1 MISAGGWSEA
11 CDTDGMLPDPI
22 AQTSRGSSAGSSAE
36 LLSELRTIRIRFDG
50 TLTAFL
56 ADVRGEMSAVAP
68 DALLPIDE
76 VIRLIGAGGKRLRP
90 AFCYW
95 GFRAAGGSDGEP
107 IQRAAAAL
115 ELLHTMALI
124 HDDLMDRS
132 PERRGVAAS
141 ANQLAD
147 EARRRGSSDPDH
159 TGRSL
164 ALLAGDLAVV
174 LADRLML
181 TSGFDANILVRALD
195 RYHRMR
201 TDMALGQC
209 LDVAA
214 DGDPTVVAALK
225 GGSYTVEG
233 PLQIGALLA
242 RGGPDVLAALA
253 EFGAPV
259 GLAFQLRDDERD
271 GDIPSVPGR
280 VAQLIAQGRAALDA
294 PGLDP
299 AAVASLRGLADLVGL
314 G

>member
-1 MISAGGWSEA
+1 MA
-11 CDTDGMLPDPI
+11 MLPDPI
-22 AQTSRGSSAGSSAE
+22 AQASPELSPGFSAE
-36 LLSELRTIRIRFDG
+36 LQSIRTRIDR
-50 TLTAFL
+50 TLNTFL
-56 ADVRGEMSAVAP
+56 ADVRGEMALVAP

-76 VIRLIGAGGKRLRP
+76 VIRLIAAGGKRLRP
-90 AFCYW
+90 VFCSL
-95 GFRAAGGSDGEP
+95 GFRAAGGSDREP
-107 IQRAAAAL
+107 IERAAAAL

-124 HDDLMDRS
+124 HDDLMDQS
-132 PERRGVAAS
+132 PERRGVPAS
-141 ANQLAD
+141 APHLAD

-181 TSGFDANILVRALD
+181 ASGFEADVLVPALD

-209 LDVAA
+209 LDVVA
-214 DGDPTVVAALK
+214 DADPIAVAALK

-242 RGGPDVLAALA
+242 HGGPEVLATLA
-253 EFGAPV
+253 DYGVPV

-271 GDIPSVPGR
+271 GDIPSFPGR
-280 VAQLIAQGRAALDA
+280 VAELIAQGRAALDT

-299 AAVASLRGLADLVGL
+299 SAVASLRELAGLVGA

>member
-1 MISAGGWSEA
+1 MF
-11 CDTDGMLPDPI
+11 PDPI
-22 AQTSRGSSAGSSAE
+22 SQAPRGSSAQLSGELQSELSAE
-36 LLSELRTIRIRFDG
+36 LRSIRTRIDG
-50 TLTAFL
+50 TLNTFL
-56 ADVRGEMSAVAP
+56 ADLRGEMADVAP
-68 DALLPIDE
+68 EALLPIDE
-76 VIRLIGAGGKRLRP
+76 VIRLIAAGGKRLRP

-95 GFRAAGGSDGEP
+95 GFRAGGGSDGEP
-107 IQRAAAAL
+107 IERAAASL

-132 PERRGVAAS
+132 SERRGVAAS
-141 ANQLAD
+141 ARHLAD
-147 EARRRGSSDPDH
+147 EARRGGSSDPDH

-181 TSGFDANILVRALD
+181 TSGFDADVLVPALD

-201 TDMALGQC
+201 TDMALGQS

-214 DGDPTVVAALK
+214 DADPIVVAALK

-242 RGGPDVLAALA
+242 QGGPEVLAALA
-253 EFGAPV
+253 DYGAPV

-271 GDIPSVPGR
+271 GDIPVVPGR
-280 VAQLIAQGRAALDA
+280 VTQLIVQGRAALDA
-294 PGLDP
+294 PGLES
-299 AAVASLRGLADLVGL
+299 AAVASLRALADLVAG
-314 G
+314 

>member
-1 MISAGGWSEA
+1 
-11 CDTDGMLPDPI
+11 
-22 AQTSRGSSAGSSAE
+22 
-36 LLSELRTIRIRFDG
+36 ELRAIRTRIDA
-50 TLTAFL
+50 TLNTFL
-56 ADVRGEMSAVAP
+56 VGLRGEMAVAAP

-76 VIRLIGAGGKRLRP
+76 VIRLIAAGGKRLRP
-90 AFCYW
+90 AFCLW

-107 IQRAAAAL
+107 IERAAAAL

-132 PERRGVAAS
+132 PERRGIPAS
-141 ANQLAD
+141 ASHLAD
-147 EARRRGSSDPDH
+147 ESRKRGLSDPEH
-159 TGRSL
+159 TGRSI

-181 TSGFDANILVRALD
+181 TSGFDADLLVPALD

-209 LDVAA
+209 LDIVAA
-214 DGDPTVVAALK
+214 DADPIAVAALK

-242 RGGPDVLAALA
+242 GAGSEVLAAL
-253 EFGAPV
+253 EHYGAPV
-259 GLAFQLRDDERD
+259 GLAFQLLDDERD
-271 GDIPSVPGR
+271 GDAASVPGR
-280 VAQLIAQGRAALDA
+280 VAQLIAQGRTALDA
-294 PGLDP
+294 PGLEP
-299 AAVASLRGLADLVGL
+299 SAVSWLRGLADLVGA

>member
-1 MISAGGWSEA
+1 
-11 CDTDGMLPDPI
+11 MLPDP
-22 AQTSRGSSAGSSAE
+22 TSQAPPGSSAE
-36 LLSELRTIRIRFDG
+36 LRAIRTRIDG
-50 TLTAFL
+50 TLTSFL
-56 ADVRGEMSAVAP
+56 ADVRAEMAVIAP

-76 VIRLIGAGGKRLRP
+76 IIRLIAAGGKRLRP

-95 GFRAAGGSDGEP
+95 GFKAGGGSDGEP
-107 IQRAAAAL
+107 IERAAAAL

-132 PERRGVAAS
+132 SERRGVAAS
-141 ANQLAD
+141 ACHLAD

-159 TGRSL
+159 AGRSL
-164 ALLAGDLAVV
+164 ALLTGDLAVV

-181 TSGFDANILVRALD
+181 ASGFDAEVLVPALD

-209 LDVAA
+209 LDVAGDA
-214 DGDPTVVAALK
+214 DPIAVAVLK

-233 PLQIGALLA
+233 PLEIGALLA
-242 RGGPDVLAALA
+242 RGAPEVLAALA
-253 EFGAPV
+253 RFGAPV

-280 VAQLIAQGRAALDA
+280 VAQLIAQGRAALEA
-294 PGLDP
+294 PGLEP
-299 AAVASLRGLADLVGL
+299 VAVASLRALADLVGA